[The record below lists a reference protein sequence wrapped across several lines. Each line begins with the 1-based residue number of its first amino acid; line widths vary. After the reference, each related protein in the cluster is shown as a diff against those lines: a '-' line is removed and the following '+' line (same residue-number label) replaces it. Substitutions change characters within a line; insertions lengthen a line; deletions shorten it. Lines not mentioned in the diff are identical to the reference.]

1 MNNPTKD
8 NPTDAANPT
17 KVNNFDYDTDKIG
30 TLCPFA
36 AHLRKMNPRAG
47 FPGLAEVR
55 KRRIMRQG
63 IPYGPEVTFE
73 EMLNN
78 KSDPKFDRGLLFV
91 SKISLI
97 LGTVM

>member
-1 MNNPTKD
+1 VVNNPTKD
-8 NPTDAANPT
+8 NLADAADPN
-17 KVNNFDYDTDKIG
+17 KVNNFDYHTDETGK
-30 TLCPFA
+30 LCPFA

-47 FPGLAEVR
+47 IPGLAEVR

-73 EMLNN
+73 EMFNK

-91 SKISLI
+91 SNI
-97 LGTVM
+97 